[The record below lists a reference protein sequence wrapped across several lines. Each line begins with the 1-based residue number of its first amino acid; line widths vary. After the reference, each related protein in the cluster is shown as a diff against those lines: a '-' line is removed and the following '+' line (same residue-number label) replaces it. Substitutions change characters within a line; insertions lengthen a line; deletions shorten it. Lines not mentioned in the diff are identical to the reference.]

1 MRKFLLSVSL
11 ALCLAGCLLGVHYHA
26 LQYGRN
32 AGLRKAAPI
41 SAAHASVQYGKLP
54 LAFEPNLGQ
63 SNGQAK
69 YLAHGDGYSLFLA
82 SDEAV
87 LVLGRSSKNKSG
99 LHAQSNVLRMQLV
112 GANQA
117 ALFSAIDELPGKAN
131 YFLGRNPDG
140 WHTDVPTY
148 RKIAERG
155 IYPGVDL
162 VYYGTQ
168 RQLEYDFVVAPD
180 ADVAP
185 IRLEIQG
192 GQNLRIDSQG
202 QLVVATSGGNVL
214 LRKPV
219 AYQNAGAEKQMVA
232 ADYALDGNNEVRFE
246 IGAYDR
252 NRPLIIDPILAYST
266 YLGGT
271 NIDGANAIAVASDNT
286 AFVTGGTFSTDFP
299 TAHPLQPNH
308 GGPDDAY
315 RDAFVTKFS
324 ADGSTLLYST
334 YLGGGSEDVGNG
346 IAVDNAGDA
355 YIVGTTE
362 SDDFPVPSTAQSFNP
377 LCGGDGKCGASYN
390 PSGFIVPNGF
400 VVKLNPAGSAI
411 LYSGFVGNYEYV
423 YGQAIAVDANQLAY
437 VTGKVSPNIAP
448 TVTITP
454 PNTPPPPFPITANA
468 AQTAFGGADY
478 DAFVAVIN
486 PTGDSF
492 LYSTYLGAGEDEA
505 YGIAV
510 DKNEDAYVTG
520 LTSAAGFPVTA
531 GAYQSTY
538 GGAGDAFFSE
548 INTNASGAAG
558 LVYSTFLGGTGL
570 DQGNG
575 IAVDSRP
582 TSCTVLTP
590 SGTACNAYIA
600 GGTGSSGLGASAMQA
615 NCALDSKSPPQCEGD
630 AFVAEFNPNLSG
642 ASSRV
647 FFTYLGGSLADTA
660 TGIALDQTANMYIT
674 GSTVSTNFP
683 VCATPLPAACSAT
696 AGPAFQATY
705 GGGND
710 DAFVAK
716 IDATTLTLDYSSY
729 LGGTDTDNA
738 YGIAVDTSGSAYV
751 AGQTCSTNFPVSNP
765 EQITP
770 GGDCDAFVS
779 KVTILNGIQLNP
791 SALVFPAQSLGTT
804 SAPEIVTITN
814 GDNAVTGFTVGNST
828 GPNSGEFAQT
838 TNCPSTLAPGVQC
851 TVTVT
856 FTPTSSGVGTA
867 SIQLSYTALGSPQIQ
882 SINLTGTTS
891 SLTLSASSLSFGSV
905 PVGTTSA
912 PQTLTATNQGSTALT
927 FTSITAS
934 GDFAET
940 DNCTKAP
947 IQPTTGCTINVTYS
961 PTAAESSVGSL
972 TLNDN
977 APGSP
982 QVVLLNGSS
991 TVQEFS
997 ISAVSPTATVPAG
1010 KSALYTLSITPIA
1023 GFSQPVSLSCSGLPS
1038 GANCSASQNPVTLS
1052 GTSATQVTLMIST
1065 AARTFLPPSPGI
1077 KVTPGAGNSERL
1089 LLLWLAAFIALFML
1103 TTLRKFR
1110 HLRATFA
1117 LAFVASVIVLTV
1129 ACNGGTAKG
1138 NPPGTPAGNYQ
1149 IVVTGTSGSASQ
1161 STTLNLQ
1168 VN

>member
-11 ALCLAGCLLGVHYHA
+11 ALCLAGCLLAVHYHA
-26 LQYGRN
+26 LQYGKN

-87 LVLGRSSKNKSG
+87 LVLGQSSKNKSG
-99 LHAQSNVLRMQLV
+99 IHTQANVLRMQLL
-112 GANQA
+112 GTNQA

-131 YFLGRNPDG
+131 YFIGRNPEK
-140 WHTDVPTY
+140 WHTNVPTF

-168 RQLEYDFVVAPD
+168 RQLEYDFVVAPE

-192 GQNLRIDSQG
+192 GQNLSIDSQG
-202 QLVVATSGGNVL
+202 ELVVATSGGDVL

-232 ADYALDGNNEVRFE
+232 ANYALDGNNGVHFE
-246 IGAYDR
+246 IGAYDH

-266 YLGGT
+266 YLGGS
-271 NIDGANAIAVASDNT
+271 NIDGANAIAVASDDT
-286 AFVTGGTFSTDFP
+286 AFVTGGTFSSDFP
-299 TAHPLQPNH
+299 TAHPLQPDE
-308 GGPDDAY
+308 GGPPDVSN
-315 RDAFVTKFS
+315 DAFVTKFS

-334 YLGGGSEDVGNG
+334 YLGGTSDDVGNG

-362 SDDFPVPSTAQSFNP
+362 SPNFPVPSTAQSFNP

-390 PSGFIVPNGF
+390 PSGYIVPNGF

-411 LYSGFVGNYEYV
+411 LYSGFVGYYEYV

-454 PNTPPPPFPITANA
+454 PNTPPPPFPITTNA
-468 AQTAFGGADY
+468 AQPTFVGTDY
-478 DAFVAVIN
+478 DAFVTVIN

-492 LYSTYLGAGEDEA
+492 LYSTYLGAGQDVA

-510 DKNEDAYVTG
+510 DKNADAYVTG

-538 GGAGDAFFSE
+538 AGAGDAFFSE
-548 INTNASGAAG
+548 INTNVSGAAG
-558 LVYSTFLGGTGL
+558 LIYSTFLGGTGL
-570 DQGNG
+570 DQGNS

-582 TSCTVLTP
+582 TSCTVLAP
-590 SGTACNAYIA
+590 SGTACNSYIA

-642 ASSRV
+642 AASRV

-660 TGIALDQTANMYIT
+660 TGIALDQTANMYVT

-683 VCATPLPAACSAT
+683 VCVTPLPAACAAT
-696 AGPAFQATY
+696 AGPAFQASY

-791 SALVFPAQSLGTT
+791 SSLVFPAQSLGTT
-804 SAPEIVTITN
+804 SAPETVTITN
-814 GDNAVTGFTVGNST
+814 GDNTLTGLTVGAPT
-828 GPNSGEFAQT
+828 GPNAGDFAQT
-838 TNCPSTLAPGVQC
+838 TNCPTTLAPGAQC

-856 FTPTSSGVGTA
+856 FTPTTSGVGTA
-867 SIQLSYTALGSPQIQ
+867 SILLTDSAPGSPQ
-882 SINLTGTTS
+882 SINVTGTTS
-891 SLTLSASSLSFGSV
+891 SLTLSASSLNFGSV

-912 PQTLTATNQGSTALT
+912 PQTLTATNDGSTALT

-947 IQPTTGCTINVTYS
+947 IQPTTSCTINVTYS

-982 QVVLLNGSS
+982 QVVLLNGTS

-997 ISAVSPTATVPAG
+997 ITAVSPTATVSAG
-1010 KSALYTLSITPIA
+1010 KSAFYTLSITPIA
-1023 GFSQPVSLSCSGLPS
+1023 AFSQPVSLNCSGLPF

-1052 GTSATQVTLMIST
+1052 GTTATQVTLIIST
-1065 AARTFLPPSPGI
+1065 AARTFLPPSAGI
-1077 KVTPGAGNSERL
+1077 KVTPGPGNSKRL
-1089 LLLWLAAFIALFML
+1089 LLLWLAAFVALFML

-1110 HLRATFA
+1110 HLRAAFA
-1117 LAFVASVIVLTV
+1117 LAFVASVIVFTV

-1138 NPPGTPAGNYQ
+1138 NPPGTPAGSYQ
-1149 IVVTGTSGSASQ
+1149 IVVTGTSGSASE

>member
-11 ALCLAGCLLGVHYHA
+11 ALCLAGCLLAVHYHA
-26 LQYGRN
+26 LQYGKN

-82 SDEAV
+82 SNEAV
-87 LVLGRSSKNKSG
+87 LVLGQSSKNKSG

-112 GANQA
+112 DANQA

-140 WHTDVPTY
+140 WHTNVPTY

-155 IYPGVDL
+155 IYSGVDL

-168 RQLEYDFVVAPD
+168 RQLEYDFVVAPE
-180 ADVAP
+180 ADTAS
-185 IRLEIQG
+185 IRLAIQG
-192 GQNLRIDSQG
+192 GQNLRINTQG
-202 QLVVATSGGNVL
+202 ELVVATSGGDVL

-232 ADYALDGNNEVRFE
+232 ANYALDGNNEVRFE

-266 YLGGT
+266 YLGGGG
-271 NIDGANAIAVASDNT
+271 IDGANAIAVASDNT
-286 AFVTGGTFSTDFP
+286 AFVTGGTVSGMGFP
-299 TAHPLQPNH
+299 LVHPLQAGY
-308 GGPDDAY
+308 GGGTV
-315 RDAFVTKFS
+315 DAFVSKFS

-334 YLGGGSEDVGNG
+334 YLGGSNDDVGNG
-346 IAVDNAGDA
+346 IAVDTFGNA
-355 YIVGTTE
+355 YVTGTTE
-362 SDDFPVPSTAQSFNP
+362 SPDFPVPSIIPTFNA

-390 PSGFIVPNGF
+390 PGGLIVSNAF
-400 VVKLNPAGSAI
+400 VVKLNPAGTAL
-411 LYSGFVGNYEYV
+411 LYAGFLGYYENV
-423 YGQAIAVDANQLAY
+423 FGQGIDVDVNQLAY
-437 VTGKVSPNIAP
+437 VTGKVSPNITP
-448 TVTITP
+448 TVIITP
-454 PNTPPPPFPITANA
+454 PNTNPPPFPITANA
-468 AQTAFGGADY
+468 AQPTFVGNDY
-478 DAFVAVIN
+478 DAFVTVISS
-486 PTGDSF
+486 TGDSF
-492 LYSTYLGAGEDEA
+492 LYSTYLGAGQETG

-510 DKNEDAYVTG
+510 DKNADAYVTG
-520 LTSAAGFPVTA
+520 LTYSTGFPVTA

-538 GGAGDAFFSE
+538 EGAGDAFFSE

-582 TSCTVLTP
+582 TSCTVLAP

-642 ASSRV
+642 AASRL
-647 FFTYLGGSLADTA
+647 FFTYLGGALADTA

-683 VCATPLPAACSAT
+683 VCVTPLPAACAAT

-791 SALVFPAQSLGTT
+791 SSLVFPAQSLGTT

-814 GDNAVTGFTVGNST
+814 GDNAVTGFTVGNLT
-828 GPNSGEFAQT
+828 GPNLGEFAQT

-1010 KSALYTLSITPIA
+1010 KSAFYTLSITPIA
-1023 GFSQPVSLSCSGLPS
+1023 GFSQPVSLGCSGLPS

-1117 LAFVASVIVLTV
+1117 LAFVASVIVFTM
-1129 ACNGGTAKG
+1129 ACNGGSANG